1 MQGLAED
8 PLLSKTLTLGVC
20 VTGTPSKVD
29 RKKQEGLPAS
39 HRAWSSRQRGS
50 RKALQFALALELLKD
65 TTVQASPRLDSCDI
79 HPGLCCLLQ
88 AWDPSWEDFTAQ
100 TGGTV

>member
-50 RKALQFALALELLKD
+50 RKAVYFALALQLPKD
-65 TTVQASPRLDSCDI
+65 ITMQARPRLDSCDV
-79 HPGLCCLLQ
+79 HTDLCCQ
-88 AWDPSWEDFTAQ
+88 VGAS
-100 TGGTV
+100 